1 MQFTKNADELVDFF
15 RSQKCSLIRYLK
27 KNFKK
32 GVHYTEETNNKQI
45 STHGGH
51 NRIIF
56 LLTEYTFALIKN
68 TYNLKNRYIKK
79 INENCGQVNVV
90 MAIEAQTIGFI
101 ENSFSKALVMKRQ
114 KHVGPYY
121 IDLYFEDYNLAI
133 ECDENNHKDRNTA
146 NERVREDF
154 LLKQNITIVRYNP
167 NCENFDLS
175 NVLQVITQLIFCKPS
190 APSVVIVEF

>member
-15 RSQKCSLIRYLK
+15 GSQKCSLIRYLK
-27 KNFKK
+27 KNFTK
-32 GVHYTEETNNKQI
+32 GVHYIEEINKTQV
-45 STHGGH
+45 SKHGGH
-51 NRIIF
+51 NRIFF
-56 LLTEYTFALIKN
+56 LLTEYTFTLIKN

-101 ENSFSKALVMKRQ
+101 ENSLSSALRLKRQ

-121 IDLYFEDYNLAI
+121 IDLYFEDYNIAL
-133 ECDENNHKDRNTA
+133 ECDENDHKDRNLID
-146 NERVREDF
+146 EKVRENFF
-154 LLKQNITIVRYNP
+154 LQQNITIVRYNP

-175 NVLQVITQLIFCKPS
+175 NVIRVIMQLIFYKPS
-190 APSVVIVEF
+190 APSVVRVEF

>member
-15 RSQKCSLIRYLK
+15 RSQKCRLVEFIK

-32 GVHYTEETNNKQI
+32 GVHFVEEANNKKTSQR
-45 STHGGH
+45 GGH
-51 NRIIF
+51 NRINYM
-56 LLTEYTFALIKN
+56 LTEETYDLVKN
-68 TYNLKNRYIKK
+68 TFNLKNRYIKK

-114 KHVGPYY
+114 KHAGPYY

-133 ECDENNHKDRNTA
+133 ECDENNHKDRNTT

-175 NVLQVITQLIFCKPS
+175 DVLQVITQLIFCKPS